1 MTKHKSTE
9 IVGATIQLFAELDEM
24 VGLISR
30 VLAKFPAKTVPER
43 LKPFLGS
50 PSVAF
55 ARPPMN
61 GDGEIVLQLDRHSMM
76 PKIQARIPGEW
87 LMMHQSEL
95 TAAVREIYWGDKE
108 HGLRRELTRLWK
120 SIGDHNR
127 QAEYH
132 RREASEAR
140 REYDRLAASI
150 RQCSARKRSA
160 VERDSDH

>member
-1 MTKHKSTE
+1 MKHKTTE
-9 IVGATIQLFAELDEM
+9 IVDATIQLFAELDEM

-30 VLAKFPAKTVPER
+30 VLAKFPAKTVPQR

-55 ARPPMN
+55 ARPSMK
-61 GDGEIVLQLDRHSMM
+61 GDGEIVLQLEKHNMM
-76 PKIQARIPGEW
+76 PKIQARIPGDW

-95 TAAVREIYWGDKE
+95 TAAVREIYWGDRE
-108 HGLRRELTRLWK
+108 QNLRRELTRLEK

-132 RREASEAR
+132 RVRASEAR

-150 RQCSARKRSA
+150 RRRSARKSRA
-160 VERDSDH
+160 AEGHTDS

>member
-1 MTKHKSTE
+1 MKHKTTE
-9 IVGATIQLFAELDEM
+9 IIDATIQLFIELNEM

-30 VLAKFPAKTVPER
+30 VLAKFPAETVSQR

-55 ARPPMN
+55 ARPSMT
-61 GDGEIVLQLDRHSMM
+61 GDGEIVLQLEKHSMM
-76 PKIQARIPGEW
+76 PKVQARIPGTW

-95 TAAVREIYWGDKE
+95 TAAVREIYWADKE
-108 HGLRRELTRLWK
+108 HSLRRELTRLEK

-132 RREASEAR
+132 RVRASDAR
-140 REYDRLAASI
+140 REYERLTASLRRRSTRKSRAA
-150 RQCSARKRSA
+150 
-160 VERDSDH
+160 EGDSDG

>member
-1 MTKHKSTE
+1 MKYKTTE
-9 IVGATIQLFAELDEM
+9 IVDATIQLFAELDEM

-30 VLAKFPAKTVPER
+30 VLAKFPAETVPQR

-50 PSVAF
+50 PRVAF
-55 ARPPMN
+55 ARPSMK
-61 GDGEIVLQLDRHSMM
+61 GDGEIAFQLEKHSMM
-76 PKIQARIPGEW
+76 PKVQARIPGEW

-95 TAAVREIYWGDKE
+95 TAAVREIYWGDRE
-108 HGLRRELTRLWK
+108 QNLRRELTRLEK

-132 RREASEAR
+132 RVRASEAR

-150 RQCSARKRSA
+150 RRRSARKSRA
-160 VERDSDH
+160 AEGHTDS

>member
-1 MTKHKSTE
+1 MKHKTTE
-9 IVGATIQLFAELDEM
+9 TVDAAIQMYADLQEIA
-24 VGLISR
+24 GLISR
-30 VLAKFPAKTVPER
+30 VLAKFPAETVPQILR
-43 LKPFLGS
+43 PFLGS

-55 ARPPMN
+55 ARPSMT
-61 GDGEIVLQLDRHSMM
+61 GDG
-76 PKIQARIPGEW
+76 KITLRLERGLSQAQAQIPTTW

-108 HGLRRELTRLWK
+108 HSLRRELSRLEK

-132 RREASEAR
+132 RVRASDAR

-150 RQCSARKRSA
+150 RRRSARKRSA
-160 VERDSDH
+160 IEGDSDG

>member
-1 MTKHKSTE
+1 MKNKTTE
-9 IVGATIQLFAELDEM
+9 IVGAMNQLFTELDEM

-30 VLAKFPAKTVPER
+30 VLAKFPAETMPPR

-50 PSVAF
+50 PSVEF
-55 ARPPMN
+55 ARSSMK
-61 GDGEIVLQLDRHSMM
+61 GDGQIVLQLEKHSMM

-95 TAAVREIYWGDKE
+95 AAAVREIYWDERE
-108 HGLRRELTRLWK
+108 HTLRRELTRLGK

-132 RREASEAR
+132 RVRANEAR
-140 REYDRLAASI
+140 QEYDRLAASI
-150 RQCSARKRSA
+150 RRRSVRKSRA
-160 VERDSDH
+160 VEEDSDG